1 MEAKHP
7 LNTDIFNKW
16 AQRKHKISTGSRP
29 VGDAGWYNVSNAD
42 GISSADSCGGK
53 LNAE

>member
-1 MEAKHP
+1 MGTNKAQNI
-7 LNTDIFNKW
+7 NTE
-16 AQRKHKISTGSRP
+16 RSRP

-42 GISSADSCGGK
+42 GISSVDSCGGK